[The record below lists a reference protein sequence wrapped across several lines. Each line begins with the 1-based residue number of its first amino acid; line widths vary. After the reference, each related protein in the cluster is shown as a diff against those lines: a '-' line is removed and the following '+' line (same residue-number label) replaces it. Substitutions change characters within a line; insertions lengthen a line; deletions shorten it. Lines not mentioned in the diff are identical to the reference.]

1 MSKIRIYGKNQDA
14 DPPSIEFI
22 DDVVEHYC
30 TNGMFY
36 VRTKRNEE
44 YYFALEVI
52 AMISVEPESEVNADD
67 GNEDIL

>member
-1 MSKIRIYGKNQDA
+1 MKVKIYGKGQDL
-14 DPPSIEFI
+14 DEPPIEI
-22 DDVVEHYC
+22 INDVVEHYC

-44 YYFALEVI
+44 YYFVLEI
-52 AMISVEPESEVNADD
+52 IGFISVEPESEVNADD